1 MSADVQK
8 LREKLAWVRKF
19 IEYARYELQPGEQQ
33 FGDQFP
39 RQDAAD
45 KAMAEIDTVIAAL
58 AVLGDPP
65 VAEQE
70 KESDPWFSNLTV
82 AVRDLVA
89 LHANR
94 KTRAHLLA
102 AIDEAER
109 RLRASTSPPA
119 SASSVLVEG
128 EDK

>member
-70 KESDPWFSNLTV
+70 KEATNQPDPTCEHGV
-82 AVRDLVA
+82 AWDVHCCGCHSGFLFDS
-89 LHANR
+89 R
-94 KTRAHLLA
+94 KC
-102 AIDEAER
+102 
-109 RLRASTSPPA
+109 
-119 SASSVLVEG
+119 VCF
-128 EDK
+128 